1 MANSN
6 MYSELGI
13 SIDAT
18 ESQIQ
23 QALTRAAQ
31 SGNFSLQKIKKI
43 KNTLLDSKR
52 RHMYDLW
59 IKEQEKRSHDRN
71 QQKDDENKTES
82 QDTAPKKG
90 SVSLEKLARLRG
102 RPVTKHNKTTKT
114 TEATDTPTVVANES
128 AIKTEKSVA
137 KPAEKPAT
145 QAVAQDKSAGK
156 DEKPVA
162 QKTVEKH
169 AEKPAEKPATQA
181 VAQDKSAG
189 KDEKP
194 VAQKTVEKHAEKPA
208 EKPATQAVAQDKSAG
223 KDEKPVAQKTVEKH
237 AEKPAEKPATQA
249 VAQDKSA
256 GKDNLQA
263 TNEVVKQEKS
273 EKSFMQVVEKATQ
286 SILKEVSD
294 TYENW
299 MKGKGTLPENTHQE
313 HIEPAHEA
321 LLDVEKTETK
331 QEEAHEKGQRFGSSL
346 FGGQNDVGEYSEE
359 EMKNFTNMYE
369 ELGVA
374 NDASQDEIIKK
385 MRLKAEQGLL
395 SLEKLQEIKNTL
407 LDSEKRQEYDKK
419 VEAHKRYLY
428 ELEIKKMQDAV
439 SISEIT
445 EEQQANINSEQYNKL
460 LSEMKEEQQESEYM
474 DASQFMDDDD
484 VRLNKNAPQL
494 KEIKQYSLKTVIVLG
509 KKTDVFSKKI
519 SKKANFITKK
529 AKEALAKIQELD
541 K

>member
-114 TEATDTPTVVANES
+114 TETEAPTVVTNES
-128 AIKTEKSVA
+128 AIKTEKTVAA
-137 KPAEKPAT
+137 KPAEKSAEQPAEKPAV

-156 DEKPVA
+156 
-162 QKTVEKH
+162 T
-169 AEKPAEKPATQA
+169 EKPATQKP
-181 VAQDKSAG
+181 VAKPAEKSAEQPA
-189 KDEKP
+189 EKP
-194 VAQKTVEKHAEKPA
+194 VTQATSEKTATEKPA
-208 EKPATQAVAQDKSAG
+208 EST
-223 KDEKPVAQKTVEKH
+223 TVE
-237 AEKPAEKPATQA
+237 
-249 VAQDKSA
+249 SA

-263 TNEVVKQEKS
+263 INEVVKQEKS

-299 MKGKGTLPENTHQE
+299 VKGKGTLPENTHQE

-331 QEEAHEKGQRFGSSL
+331 KEEAHEEGQRFGSSL
-346 FGGQNDVGEYSEE
+346 WGGKNDIGEYSEE
-359 EMKNFTNMYE
+359 EMKNFTNLYE

-385 MRLKAEQGLL
+385 MRSQAERGLL

-407 LDSEKRQEYDKK
+407 LNSEERQEYDKK

-428 ELEIKKMQDAV
+428 ELEIKKMQEAV

>member
-156 DEKPVA
+156 DEKSVA

-169 AEKPAEKPATQA
+169 AEKPAEKP
-181 VAQDKSAG
+181 V
-189 KDEKP
+189 
-194 VAQKTVEKHAEKPA
+194 
-208 EKPATQAVAQDKSAG
+208 TQAVAQDKSAG

>member
-1 MANSN
+1 
-6 MYSELGI
+6 
-13 SIDAT
+13 
-18 ESQIQ
+18 
-23 QALTRAAQ
+23 
-31 SGNFSLQKIKKI
+31 
-43 KNTLLDSKR
+43 
-52 RHMYDLW
+52 
-59 IKEQEKRSHDRN
+59 
-71 QQKDDENKTES
+71 
-82 QDTAPKKG
+82 
-90 SVSLEKLARLRG
+90 
-102 RPVTKHNKTTKT
+102 
-114 TEATDTPTVVANES
+114 
-128 AIKTEKSVA
+128 
-137 KPAEKPAT
+137 
-145 QAVAQDKSAGK
+145 
-156 DEKPVA
+156 
-162 QKTVEKH
+162 
-169 AEKPAEKPATQA
+169 
-181 VAQDKSAG
+181 
-189 KDEKP
+189 
-194 VAQKTVEKHAEKPA
+194 
-208 EKPATQAVAQDKSAG
+208 
-223 KDEKPVAQKTVEKH
+223 
-237 AEKPAEKPATQA
+237 
-249 VAQDKSA
+249 
-256 GKDNLQA
+256 
-263 TNEVVKQEKS
+263 
-273 EKSFMQVVEKATQ
+273 MQVVEKATQ

-299 MKGKGTLPENTHQE
+299 VKGKGTLPENTHQE

-331 QEEAHEKGQRFGSSL
+331 KEEAHEEGQRFGSSL
-346 FGGQNDVGEYSEE
+346 WGGKNDIGEYSEE
-359 EMKNFTNMYE
+359 EMKNFTNLYE

-385 MRLKAEQGLL
+385 MRSQAERGLL

-407 LDSEKRQEYDKK
+407 LNSEERQEYDKK

-428 ELEIKKMQDAV
+428 ELEIKKMQEAV